1 MPNIK
6 ILIKG
11 NGKIVVDA
19 EGFIGADCIEATKKL
34 EEILNKLGVNVK
46 LVKRNLKP
54 EYYQVGVKKTWGEVV
69 EDPDP
74 MP

>member
-19 EGFIGADCIEATKKL
+19 EGFTGADCIEATKKL

-54 EYYQVGVKKTWGEVV
+54 EYYQSVKKTWGEVV

-74 MP
+74 TP